1 MMTTGPHAHV
11 GDILQVPFERPR
23 DRQAVLNHPEY
34 YDLRE
39 RLMGFL
45 ESQDHR
51 RPQAAPAE
59 PENREEPDV
68 PLMTLAM
75 N

>member
-11 GDILQVPFERPR
+11 GDILPVPFARPR

-34 YDLRE
+34 YELRE
-39 RLMGFL
+39 RLIGFL

-51 RPQAAPAE
+51 KPEVATAGRDDSEQPDAPVA
-59 PENREEPDV
+59 V
-68 PLMTLAM
+68 VAM
-75 N
+75 S